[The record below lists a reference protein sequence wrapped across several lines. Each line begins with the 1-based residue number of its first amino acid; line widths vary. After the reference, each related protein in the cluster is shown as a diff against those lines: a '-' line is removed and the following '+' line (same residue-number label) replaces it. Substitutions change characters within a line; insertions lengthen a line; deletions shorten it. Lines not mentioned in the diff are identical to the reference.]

1 MPVRTPA
8 PGEVERGVQRLLRAA
23 AGTDPGSR
31 SGRPGRARSSQ
42 RGLGTSVLIAVA
54 ALVVT
59 AALVSSWSSHG
70 GGGRSATKGPANVS
84 GQAPAGGAAPAGG
97 QAPAGGAVPTPG
109 PTVGAAGAAGAGGG
123 AAAPGAASSG
133 SVAALASPPQGPP
146 AAGAVPQAGQTPRV
160 VKTGNVQLEVAKGR
174 FEPTMA
180 RLTDLAAGSGGFVA
194 ATQAS
199 ETGSSPAGSVSLRV
213 PEPSF
218 EAVLN
223 QVRALGKVDSVST
236 QGQDVTAQ
244 YVDLQARIDALGA
257 ARQRHLAIL
266 AKASAI
272 GDILAVQQ
280 QIDGLQ
286 AQLEQLQGQQKV
298 LDDQTSYGTLTV
310 AVAESG
316 GRGPAPKSTP
326 SAWSRAWRRAS
337 GEFVA
342 GIQGLIGVSGGLGFA
357 ALCLVAVGGLG
368 LLVRRRL
375 QRRLV

>member
-1 MPVRTPA
+1 M
-8 PGEVERGVQRLLRAA
+8 LRAA
-23 AGTDPGSR
+23 AGTDPGLR
-31 SGRPGRARSSQ
+31 PGRPGRPRSSQ
-42 RGLGTSVLIAVA
+42 RGLGISVLIALA
-54 ALVVT
+54 GLVVT

-70 GGGRSATKGPANVS
+70 GGGRSATKGSAIVS
-84 GQAPAGGAAPAGG
+84 PAPAGGAAPTADRAAG
-97 QAPAGGAVPTPG
+97 AG
-109 PTVGAAGAAGAGGG
+109 GAAGAG
-123 AAAPGAASSG
+123 AAVAPGTPSSG
-133 SVAALASPPQGPP
+133 SVAALALPAQGPP
-146 AAGAVPQAGQTPRV
+146 GAGAVTQSGEAPRV

-174 FEPTMA
+174 FEPAMA
-180 RLTDLAAGSGGFVA
+180 HLTDLAAGSGGFVA

-199 ETGSSPAGSVSLRV
+199 EAGSSPAGSVTLRV

-244 YVDLQARIDALGA
+244 YVDLQARIDALEA

-286 AQLEQLQGQQKV
+286 SQLEQFQGQQKV
-298 LDDQTSYGTLTV
+298 LDDQTRYGTLTV

-316 GRGPAPKSTP
+316 GRGPALPP
-326 SAWSRAWRRAS
+326 ARSAWGRAWHRAS

-342 GIQGLIGVSGGLGFA
+342 GVQGLIGVSGGLGFA
-357 ALCLVAVGGLG
+357 ALCLAAMGGLG
-368 LLVRRRL
+368 LLVSRRL
-375 QRRLV
+375 RRGLV

>member
-1 MPVRTPA
+1 MSPVNRGFTRHPRHSAVDGWARVAPTGMPVRTPA
-8 PGEVERGVQRLLRAA
+8 PGQVERGVQRMLRAA
-23 AGTDPGSR
+23 AGTDPGLR
-31 SGRPGRARSSQ
+31 PGRPGRPRSSQ
-42 RGLGTSVLIAVA
+42 RGLGISVLIALA
-54 ALVVT
+54 GLVVT

-70 GGGRSATKGPANVS
+70 GGGRSATKGSAIVS
-84 GQAPAGGAAPAGG
+84 PAPAGGAAPTADR
-97 QAPAGGAVPTPG
+97 
-109 PTVGAAGAAGAGGG
+109 
-123 AAAPGAASSG
+123 ASSG
-133 SVAALASPPQGPP
+133 SVAALALPAQGPP
-146 AAGAVPQAGQTPRV
+146 GAGAVTQSGEAPRV

-174 FEPTMA
+174 FEPAMA
-180 RLTDLAAGSGGFVA
+180 HLTDLAAGSGGFVA

-199 ETGSSPAGSVSLRV
+199 ETGSSPAGSVTLRV

-244 YVDLQARIDALGA
+244 YVDLQARIDALEA

-286 AQLEQLQGQQKV
+286 SQLEQLQGQQKV
-298 LDDQTSYGTLTV
+298 LDDQTRYGTLTV

-316 GRGPAPKSTP
+316 GRGPALPP
-326 SAWSRAWRRAS
+326 ARSAWGRAWHRAS

-342 GIQGLIGVSGGLGFA
+342 GVQGLIGVSGGLGFA
-357 ALCLVAVGGLG
+357 ALCLAAMGGLG
-368 LLVRRRL
+368 LLVSRRL
-375 QRRLV
+375 RRGLV

>member
-1 MPVRTPA
+1 MLV
-8 PGEVERGVQRLLRAA
+8 
-23 AGTDPGSR
+23 
-31 SGRPGRARSSQ
+31 
-42 RGLGTSVLIAVA
+42 AVA
-54 ALVVT
+54 ALVAA
-59 AALVSSWSSHG
+59 AALVSAWSSHG
-70 GGGRSATKGPANVS
+70 VGGRSATKGSAPIGSGPTPARGGALTGGV
-84 GQAPAGGAAPAGG
+84 AGGE
-97 QAPAGGAVPTPG
+97 
-109 PTVGAAGAAGAGGG
+109 GG
-123 AAAPGAASSG
+123 AAAAA
-133 SVAALASPPQGPP
+133 VT
-146 AAGAVPQAGQTPRV
+146 QAGQAPRV

-199 ETGSSPAGSVSLRV
+199 ETGSSPAGSVTLRV

-244 YVDLQARIDALGA
+244 YVDLQARIDALQA

-272 GDILAVQQ
+272 GDVLAVQQ

-286 AQLEQLQGQQKV
+286 SQLEQLQGQQKV
-298 LDDQTSYGTLTV
+298 LDDQTRYGTLTV

-316 GRGPAPKSTP
+316 GRGPALPP
-326 SAWSRAWRRAS
+326 AQSAWGRAWHRAS

-342 GIQGLIGVSGGLGFA
+342 GAQGLIGVSGGLGFA

-368 LLVRRRL
+368 LVVRGRL
-375 QRRLV
+375 QRRLG